1 MGSGGP
7 PERIPGAEEA
17 ALTGRTK
24 LAIAGAVV
32 GFILLFVLPWWVGAA
47 VIVLA
52 LGIPTA
58 AYLMLDPSQ
67 RRRLRETSR
76 RRQLGR

>member
-1 MGSGGP
+1 M
-7 PERIPGAEEA
+7 
-17 ALTGRTK
+17 
-24 LAIAGAVV
+24 AIAGAIV

-52 LGIPTA
+52 LGIPA
-58 AYLMLDPSQ
+58 AGYLMLDPSQ
-67 RRRLRETSR
+67 RRRAREISR